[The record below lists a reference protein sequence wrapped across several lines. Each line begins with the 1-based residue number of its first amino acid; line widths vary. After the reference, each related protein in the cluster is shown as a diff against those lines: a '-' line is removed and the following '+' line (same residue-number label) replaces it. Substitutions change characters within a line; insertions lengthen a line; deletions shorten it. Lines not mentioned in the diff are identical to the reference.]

1 MVTKTLAH
9 QLAFRSKTPNL
20 LPGQIIGIWSEKNL
34 KRREERPPISK
45 IKKIMKGAIADTRDE
60 RENKGDGNG
69 IELLDR
75 LWHAM
80 CYRADD
86 RRGGEETLTDE
97 REKSASPIF
106 QDALLIRQASTNW
119 PIEINPAGPGRA
131 AQ

>member
-1 MVTKTLAH
+1 
-9 QLAFRSKTPNL
+9 
-20 LPGQIIGIWSEKNL
+20 
-34 KRREERPPISK
+34 
-45 IKKIMKGAIADTRDE
+45 MKGAIADTRDE

-75 LWHAM
+75 LRHAM

-106 QDALLIRQASTNW
+106 QRRPFDTSSFDQLTHRNK
-119 PIEINPAGPGRA
+119 PGRAGPGRA
-131 AQ
+131 VVDRSGLGYFNMNSSKVSIETSLPKLGEYTTQ